1 MYASVFETRIVQQ
14 YAEPDNQVS
23 RTTALVSGANACS
36 VHNTPDSMGLESG
49 WFGVAIGFDPGE
61 EAMSLT
67 RAPMIWKRIS
77 VCIEDMSAIST
88 PCVDLQILKLQRS
101 TTDYGQ

>member
-23 RTTALVSGANACS
+23 RTTAFVSGANACS

-67 RAPMIWKRIS
+67 TAPMIWKKIFVRIENMS
-77 VCIEDMSAIST
+77 VIST
-88 PCVDLQILKLQRS
+88 PCVDLQILKLQGS